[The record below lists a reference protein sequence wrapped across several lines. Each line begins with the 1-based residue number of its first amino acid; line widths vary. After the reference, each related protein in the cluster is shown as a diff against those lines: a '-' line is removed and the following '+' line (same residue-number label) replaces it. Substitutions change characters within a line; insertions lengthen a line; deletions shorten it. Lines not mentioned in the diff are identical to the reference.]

1 MWQPNVSFQNFVW
14 FNIKITIV
22 IIKVNKHDIK
32 INIKKIIENC
42 LLYKDIN
49 PIIIVIKIKHI
60 KINFIIPI
68 EPKTWF
74 VQFI

>member
-1 MWQPNVSFQNFVW
+1 M
-14 FNIKITIV
+14 KITIV

-68 EPKTWF
+68 EPKT
-74 VQFI
+74 